1 MAKKRG
7 ISMNIKDKSYL
18 NSIYGY
24 VAQNLANELKK
35 ARKMAGL
42 TQKELAQHL
51 GIKQGRLSEYENG
64 KRFPSHRNW
73 EKIYNFIVKWN
84 EV

>member
-1 MAKKRG
+1 
-7 ISMNIKDKSYL
+7 MNIKDKSDL
-18 NSIYGY
+18 NRIYGY

-64 KRFPSHRNW
+64 KRFPSRRNW